1 MNRYNNFSYVI
12 DSSFQPFSFG
22 EMLQPWVMYSNAAE
36 KVEDAYLDLTD
47 KADKFKYLAE
57 QTEGNPRAKAI
68 YEGYA
73 NELNRQAEDFAKN
86 GLSIS
91 NRRALVGLK
100 RRYQGEIGLLSQADE
115 RLRELQKQRNALA
128 AAGKTML
135 YANENPTLDDFIG
148 EDNTFNRYA
157 VDSADLHSIGQN
169 LGKSISSRIMQEGDE
184 GDVLQGYYRDW
195 VSRYGVSQDSIGAF
209 MSSDVVQNAVDN
221 ALLEKG
227 VTENLSGNNLNRA
240 RQSIMNGIY
249 EGIIYQEKHN
259 PTRNPGVPSWSEKR
273 ADERAQRSQAMQEA
287 ENGLVWKGDHYEYDE
302 KKNLKLQRELSL
314 IKERAAAKAAA
325 GGTGSTRGS
334 GSGYGAINQQAVR
347 LSWNGN
353 NPNDL
358 NEDADDDLEAA
369 PLDKEESYVG
379 LPTKYEDLPEYAKK
393 KVRTVIDNLE
403 GGKGDER
410 NYIFYFRPY
419 KSSFLGDTEAALDIV
434 PRKVIKDSL
443 EAEDDIEIDTSAY

>member
-1 MNRYNNFSYVI
+1 MPNFSYVI
-12 DSSFQPFSFG
+12 DSSFKPYSFQ
-22 EMLQPWVMYSNAAE
+22 EMLAPIAMYKDEYE
-36 KVEDAYLDLTD
+36 KVEDAYLNLSQ
-47 KADKFKYLAE
+47 KADKFKYLADSLD
-57 QTEGNPRAKAI
+57 PDSKAADI
-68 YEGYA
+68 YNGYA
-73 NELNRQAEDFAKN
+73 NELKAQAEDLAKN
-86 GLSIS
+86 GLSIN
-91 NRRALVGLK
+91 NRRALTGLK
-100 RRYQGEIGLLSQADE
+100 RRYQGEIGLLDE
-115 RLRELQKQRNALA
+115 A
-128 AAGKTML
+128 KTML
-135 YANENPTLDDFIG
+135 DKELELRRQLGAKDPTLLYADENLNIDKYLG
-148 EDNTFNRYA
+148 NNRPNLYSVSGSDLFNKGA
-157 VDSADLHSIGQN
+157 L
-169 LGKSISSRIMQEGDE
+169 LGKNVSSRMYKEGDA
-184 GDVLQGYYRDW
+184 GSTLGGYYRQW
-195 VSRYGVSQDSIGAF
+195 VSKQGVGPNEIAGF
-209 MSSDVVQNAVDN
+209 INSDAVQREVDKILQ
-221 ALLEKG
+221 AEG
-227 VTENLSGNNLNRA
+227 VKDNLSDANYARA
-240 RQSIMNGIY
+240 RQQVLNGIY
-249 EGIIYQEKHN
+249 NGIVYQESTK
-259 PTRNPGVPSWSEKR
+259 PIRDAGVPSWSEKR

-325 GGTGSTRGS
+325 GGTGGS

-369 PLDKEESYVG
+369 PLDKEESYIG

-443 EAEDDIEIDTSAY
+443 EAEDDTEIDPSAH